1 MLITQGISSQG
12 LLRYLNMN
20 EKTLGQRIRERR
32 KQVGLSQN
40 GLSKAAGVSGSS
52 ISLWESDHT
61 APRGQNL
68 HRLAEVLQCSP
79 TWILFGDEDKTPAPP
94 VSLDSAL
101 DLSEDE
107 LEMLRLYI
115 IGMSYSEIAK
125 KMGCSTAGVRWN
137 FQEMISKAGYSC
149 KEDLIAAALESKLL
163 VTTLK

>member
-107 LEMLRLYI
+107 LEMLRC
-115 IGMSYSEIAK
+115 IAHFLNQSNK
-125 KMGCSTAGVRWN
+125 HNSANSAPALR
-137 FQEMISKAGYSC
+137 I
-149 KEDLIAAALESKLL
+149 LIACSPSY
-163 VTTLK
+163 

>member
-1 MLITQGISSQG
+1 
-12 LLRYLNMN
+12 MN

-107 LEMLRLYI
+107 LEMLRLYRALPK
-115 IGMSYSEIAK
+115 SEQQA
-125 KMGCSTAGVRWN
+125 
-137 FQEMISKAGYSC
+137 Q
-149 KEDLIAAALESKLL
+149 L
-163 VTTLK
+163 

>member
-68 HRLAEVLQCSP
+68 HRLAEVLHQPGYCLATRTKHQLP
-79 TWILFGDEDKTPAPP
+79 LFHSIVP
-94 VSLDSAL
+94 
-101 DLSEDE
+101 
-107 LEMLRLYI
+107 
-115 IGMSYSEIAK
+115 
-125 KMGCSTAGVRWN
+125 
-137 FQEMISKAGYSC
+137 
-149 KEDLIAAALESKLL
+149 
-163 VTTLK
+163 

>member
-79 TWILFGDEDKTPAPP
+79 TWILFGDEGQNTSSPLFP
-94 VSLDSAL
+94 LDSAL

-107 LEMLRLYI
+107 LEMLRLYRALPK
-115 IGMSYSEIAK
+115 SEQQAQL
-125 KMGCSTAGVRWN
+125 SELRARVEN
-137 FQEMISKAGYSC
+137 FNRLFTE
-149 KEDLIAAALESKLL
+149 LLEARKRN
-163 VTTLK
+163 KHQ